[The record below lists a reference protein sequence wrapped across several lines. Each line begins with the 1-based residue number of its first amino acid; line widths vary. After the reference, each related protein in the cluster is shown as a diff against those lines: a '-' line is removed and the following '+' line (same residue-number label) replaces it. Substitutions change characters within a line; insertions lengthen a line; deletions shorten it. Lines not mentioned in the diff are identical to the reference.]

1 MAIREAQ
8 QAVADIIN
16 ADETIAAGGGKAFI
30 ENSMTLDNDLA
41 TQINTLKGVAI
52 VVVTP
57 ALDRSGVSSGAIPCD
72 TRLDVKCMEM
82 PALRHTRT
90 RRAGALSA
98 LDIAERVA
106 TLLDGE
112 KYNFA
117 TIRETIDRQSGILT
131 ATATF
136 NSWVH
141 LTIP

>member
-1 MAIREAQ
+1 MTIREAQ

-16 ADETIAAGGGKAFI
+16 ADETIAAGGGKAFV

-82 PALRHTRT
+82 PALRRT
-90 RRAGALSA
+90 RGAGALSA

-117 TIRETIDRQSGILT
+117 SIRETIDRQSGILT

-136 NSWVH
+136 NAWVH
-141 LTIP
+141 LTSP

>member
-16 ADETIAAGGGKAFI
+16 ADETIADGGGKAFI

-57 ALDRSGVSSGAIPCD
+57 ALERSGVTSGAIPCD
-72 TRLDVKCMEM
+72 TRLEVKCMEL
-82 PALRHTRT
+82 PALRRT
-90 RRAGALSA
+90 RGVGALSA
-98 LDIAERVA
+98 LDIAEYVA

-117 TIRETIDRQSGILT
+117 SIRETIDRQTGILT
-131 ATATF
+131 ATAMF
-136 NSWVH
+136 NAWVH
-141 LTIP
+141 LKIP